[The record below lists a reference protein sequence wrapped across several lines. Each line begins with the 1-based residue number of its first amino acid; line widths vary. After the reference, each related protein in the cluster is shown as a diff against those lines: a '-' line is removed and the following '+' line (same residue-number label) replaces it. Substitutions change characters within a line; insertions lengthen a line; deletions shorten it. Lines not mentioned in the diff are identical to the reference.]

1 LYNRE
6 VMATQAELKEIAKK
20 RRLTAK
26 RMLECQDWEMAIYM
40 MAMSLELALK
50 AASCHALRLESYP
63 ESSDPNDTYFK
74 SHNFDRL
81 LRISGMSDIFSVRIP
96 MIDQD
101 AFDNWGIFT
110 QVFLFPDK
118 DYVAMRYDPRMLASF
133 TEAKARELYEAFYE
147 DEHSIMKTMIRH
159 HRW

>member
-1 LYNRE
+1 
-6 VMATQAELKEIAKK
+6 MASQIELKTLSKK
-20 RRLTAK
+20 RRVSAK
-26 RMLECQDWEMAIYM
+26 HMMDCKDWEMAVYM

-50 AASCHALRLESYP
+50 SASCRTLKLESYP
-63 ESSDPNDTYFK
+63 ETNDPNDTYFK

-81 LRISGMSDIFSVRIP
+81 LRVSGMSDIFSVRLP

-110 QVFLFPDK
+110 QTFLFPDK

-133 TEAKARELYEAFYE
+133 TEIKAKQLYNALYE
-147 DEHSIMKTMIRH
+147 DGHSILKTMTRYH
-159 HRW
+159 KW